1 MAIVGRL
8 TLLPVTLSGS
18 AMGFSSKTSSAPDLV
33 DEKHTKIILQ
43 MYYQWGQIRP
53 LTLERSG

>member
-33 DEKHTKIILQ
+33 DEKHTK
-43 MYYQWGQIRP
+43 RP
-53 LTLERSG
+53 LSNLAVKIL